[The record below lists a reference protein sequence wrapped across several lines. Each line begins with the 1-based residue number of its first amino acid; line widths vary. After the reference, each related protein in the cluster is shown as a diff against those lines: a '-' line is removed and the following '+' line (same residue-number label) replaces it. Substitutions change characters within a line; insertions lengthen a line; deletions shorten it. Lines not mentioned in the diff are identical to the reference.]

1 MVRYFI
7 LTIMDTVMQ
16 QAEVSNQDSEA
27 TGPFRSFRF
36 YEDPFEEALP
46 NDSIKSGLGQRI
58 RC

>member
-1 MVRYFI
+1 
-7 LTIMDTVMQ
+7 MDTVMQ
-16 QAEVSNQDSEA
+16 QAEGFNQDSEA